1 MRRRAL
7 LLLALL
13 TALGLFWHYQL
24 LARALPFDS
33 IWDMDITAA
42 QDVLLLNSGEPPSH
56 LDHPTYVM
64 NLLQAAEAGLMHRT
78 KQLSA
83 ANLGQLEN
91 APQPLLGLA
100 ELTDKLRSLHA
111 LAAWLLVVLL
121 ALLLWRIYPAQPTLA
136 LLALPLLGLQAGPLY
151 NAYTMRTELYS
162 VLLLAVGLWLTHALW
177 QPGSAPSPWRQ
188 RLTVLLLGLLL
199 GLALLNKIQALS
211 LVFLLPAFGLF
222 CYIRWQASI
231 AETPDIP
238 ATEPQPNRSGLPIF
252 SLSLLLFA
260 GLAGF
265 ALTAPVLPGRVVATV
280 AWNEV
285 LHGLPG
291 TLGRLKVQF
300 FWLGL
305 IASGGLALGLR
316 RRLSP
321 PWAGGLSLWPLF
333 CAGTLLAFVLP
344 LFSLLGHADGLH
356 KGLIYTANLMHA
368 TVWIDAALFSAG
380 ANASA
385 QTLSFALAHRPDLL
399 LLPLAALLVLALA
412 AWQQPSRR
420 QAYLGLCATIVACLL
435 TLVLGN
441 RPLLRD
447 TLWFEL
453 WCSWAGLL
461 GLGEILTSP
470 ARTWRPAI
478 RALPLLCV
486 GVISAN
492 CLFLAPR
499 ESEAIYLY
507 NSTHGED
514 GAPYDY
520 FLTKSVYLRGDNPY
534 ARIFDSVFDE
544 DMLRVRRAISQ
555 ARDWESL
562 HSRMRRPFL
571 NADLPLGS
579 IGLMA
584 PRFAAWKADQSWAHF
599 DKVPAGLEDTAFV
612 ALRDIRPHPRSQG
625 YAMDFGNEGS
635 TGRFKV
641 PGEPTLTL
649 APPFNESLLL
659 ALPEADLK
667 AAGQSSGADTGTD
680 TGLSIELGGRSRS
693 YHLFRLESLTML
705 DQRKLAELSSP
716 PLAILYTASVQP
728 PDADAWTPELSKW
741 LE

>member
-13 TALGLFWHYQL
+13 AALGLFWHYQL
-24 LARALPFDS
+24 LARALPFDY

-64 NLLQAAEAGLMHRT
+64 NLLQAAEAGLMQRT
-78 KQLSA
+78 GQLSA
-83 ANLGQLEN
+83 ANLTQLAQ

-100 ELTDKLRSLHA
+100 ELTDKLRSLNA

-121 ALLLWRIYPAQPTLA
+121 AWLLWRIYPAQPALA

-162 VLLLAVGLWLTHALW
+162 VLLLAVGLGLSHTLW
-177 QPGSAPSPWRQ
+177 QPGASPSPRRQ
-188 RLTVLLLGLLL
+188 QLTALSLGLLL

-211 LVFLLPAFGLF
+211 LFLLLPAFGLF
-222 CYIRWQASI
+222 CYSRWQASLP
-231 AETPDIP
+231 ETPDPP
-238 ATEPQPNRSGLPIF
+238 APKPLSNPSSLLIF
-252 SLSLLLFA
+252 ALSLLGFA
-260 GLAGF
+260 VLAGF
-265 ALTAPVLPGRVVATV
+265 SLTAPALPGRVAPTL
-280 AWNEV
+280 AWSEV

-291 TLGRLKVQF
+291 TLGRLKVPF

-305 IASGGLALGLR
+305 IASGALALGLSR
-316 RRLSP
+316 RPGPR
-321 PWAGGLSLWPLF
+321 WAWGLNLWWPF
-333 CAGTLLAFVLP
+333 CAGTLLAFGLP
-344 LFSLLGHADGLH
+344 LFSLLGHADGLP
-356 KGLIYTANLMHA
+356 KGLAYTANLIHA
-368 TVWIDAALFSAG
+368 TVWIDASLFSAG

-412 AWQQPSRR
+412 AWQQPGRR
-420 QAYLGLCATIVACLL
+420 RLYFGLCATIGACLL
-435 TLVLGN
+435 TLLLGN

-461 GLGEILTSP
+461 GLGEILTGP
-470 ARTWRPAI
+470 AQTWRPAI
-478 RALPLLCV
+478 RALPLVCV
-486 GVISAN
+486 GVIAAN
-492 CLFLAPR
+492 SLFLAQR

-555 ARDWESL
+555 ARDWDSL
-562 HSRMRRPFL
+562 HSRMSRPFL
-571 NADLPLGS
+571 NADLPLRS
-579 IGLMA
+579 IGLLA
-584 PRFAAWKADQSWAHF
+584 PRFAAWQTDQSWAHF
-599 DKVPAGLEDTAFV
+599 DQVPSSLDGSAFV
-612 ALRDIRPHPRSQG
+612 ALRDLRPHARGQR
-625 YAMDFGNEGS
+625 YAMDFGNQGY
-635 TGRFKV
+635 TGRLKV
-641 PGEPTLTL
+641 PGAPDLTL
-649 APPFNESLLL
+649 APAFNQSLLL
-659 ALPEADLK
+659 ALPEADLR
-667 AAGQSSGADTGTD
+667 AAGQSSGANTS
-680 TGLSIELGGRSRS
+680 LSIEFEGKSRA
-693 YHLFRLESLTML
+693 YHLFRLESLTSL
-705 DQRKLAELSSP
+705 DQRKLAGLTSP
-716 PLAILYTASVQP
+716 PLAIFYTASVQP
-728 PDADAWTPELSKW
+728 PDADTWTPELSKW